1 MNLIKNIPGPV
12 LIFMGALS
20 LSFGGLLVK
29 SFEGSTLWQILFWRS
44 LFFSLTVLAF
54 LIISYKKKT
63 FQAFY
68 ESGLPGFFGG
78 IILSFGFCGYVFAM
92 YNTTVANTNFII
104 SLQILFLAIFG
115 YFFLKEKISAI
126 TLTSIVLAISG
137 VFLMVGNSLSP
148 GELSG
153 NLAAFTMPITFA
165 VLIMIVRKFPTVDMV
180 PAQFVAGV
188 SSCLIGFL
196 LSTKIMISP
205 NDIFLGFLAGFFQVG
220 FGFIFIT
227 IGARTTPSAMV
238 GIIMLSESV
247 LGPIWAFLFVSERP
261 SIFGLIGGA
270 IILSA
275 VLLQFYS
282 LLKKSKKSV
291 SNWHLNVVVT
301 LFGYGRDYRI
311 S

>member
-126 TLTSIVLAISG
+126 TLISIVLAISG

-180 PAQFVAGV
+180 PAQFVAGI

-196 LSTKIMISP
+196 LSNKLMISSH
-205 NDIFLGFLAGFFQVG
+205 DIFLGFLAGFFQVG

-227 IGARTTPSAMV
+227 IGARSTPSAMV
-238 GIIMLSESV
+238 GVIMLSESV

-261 SIFGLIGGA
+261 SMFGLIGGS
-270 IILSA
+270 IILFA

-282 LLKKSKKSV
+282 LLSSKKKV
-291 SNWHLNVVVT
+291 SN
-301 LFGYGRDYRI
+301 
-311 S
+311 